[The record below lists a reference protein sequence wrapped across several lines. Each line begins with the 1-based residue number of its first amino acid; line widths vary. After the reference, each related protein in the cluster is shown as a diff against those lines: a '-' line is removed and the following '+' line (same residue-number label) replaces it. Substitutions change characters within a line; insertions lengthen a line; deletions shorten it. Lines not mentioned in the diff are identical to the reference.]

1 MIYRPAARLFLFVVL
16 VLYALG
22 YVFRY
27 FFLTYYISDNAAL
40 PAEYADWHFV
50 NQAPLNAAMLICSAV
65 FAAFVMI
72 YFATTRTRELP
83 APQYRAVPG
92 WLIAAFV
99 AFIGVTLVMRYT
111 FGNVMGEA
119 AADVSFFL
127 GTMVYRTQSD
137 LIPPLILLLM
147 EIAWTRN
154 QKTQYYLGIALLAF
168 FFLVLSAI
176 TASKAG
182 MINFLALTLMLMYLT
197 GQKIW
202 KYPVRLTLAG
212 LAGILAFI
220 VGSQLRGQALGIGD
234 SAIWV
239 ALRDGHIVEV
249 MLQVI
254 GLIANRIPGVEG
266 LALSCGVQ
274 CDTLPYFTMPSFF
287 DRSPVDI
294 YTYDIM
300 RVQHANDYRSPGLI
314 GGAVLLAGLG
324 GGALLTIAAMF
335 IGKSFAGVMD
345 RFQFCAA
352 AKAAFAFGMLRFM
365 MEGMWYWADILTML
379 VAVSVIEFVARLMQM
394 KPERQIVLSNA

>member
-1 MIYRPAARLFLFVVL
+1 MIYRPAVRLFLFVVL

-27 FFLTYYISDNAAL
+27 FFLTYYITDNVAL
-40 PAEYADWHFV
+40 PAEYADWRFV
-50 NQAPLNAAMLICSAV
+50 NQAPLNAAMVICTAIFAV
-65 FAAFVMI
+65 FVMI

-83 APQYRAVPG
+83 APQYRAVPA
-92 WLIAAFV
+92 WLVSAFV
-99 AFIGVTLVMRYT
+99 AFIGATLVMRYA

-137 LIPPLILLLM
+137 LIPPLVLLLM

-154 QKTQYYLGIALLAF
+154 QKTQYYLAIAILAF

-176 TASKAG
+176 TTSKAG
-182 MINFLALTLMLMYLT
+182 MINFLALVLMLMYLT
-197 GQKIW
+197 GQRIW
-202 KYPVRLTLAG
+202 KYPLRLTLAG
-212 LAGILAFI
+212 VAGVLAFI

-239 ALRDGHIVEV
+239 ALRDGHVIEV
-249 MLQVI
+249 MLQVV

-266 LALSCGVQ
+266 LALTCGLQ
-274 CDTLPYFTMPSFF
+274 CDTLPSFTMPSFF

-294 YTYDIM
+294 FTYDII
-300 RVQHANDYRSPGLI
+300 RIQHANDYRSPGLI

-324 GGALLTIAAMF
+324 GGALLTLAAMF
-335 IGKSFAGVMD
+335 AGKSFAGVMD

-379 VAVSVIEFVARLMQM
+379 VAVSLIEFAARLMRA
-394 KPERQIVLSNA
+394 KPERNIVAAPA